1 MDIKADGESL
11 STIFSGSNKVIVP
24 DYQRN
29 YAWQAAQVDSFLD
42 DLYQAVK
49 NEDTHF
55 FGPIVLLKPHNEPVG
70 SLIDGQQRLTTA
82 VMMICA
88 IRDKV
93 ASYADS
99 TIHVGGVAINIG
111 SPLDNMLLMPDMVTQ
126 KFTPNYQI
134 RRVFK
139 EYIFLPI
146 ASPNRRH
153 FVGPTQDLS
162 PREKA
167 ATTQLRA
174 AHGRIKRSIDTWVS
188 ALGDSEAEQKH
199 GLHKLIQTISSGMEL
214 LSMRVYSED
223 DAYIL
228 FETLNDRGLRL
239 TPSDLLKSYTLKGV
253 ANLNTDE
260 FEAALLRWDQAVENL
275 EGYPFTK
282 FLRHYLLTIQKQ
294 KVQSKKIFSMFA
306 SLIDSYGVNGGL
318 INLGKVSEAS
328 STYAQL
334 LNESSSTGTIDLDRC
349 LKRLNLFSET
359 HRVYLLKVFLL
370 GHSPAAKLK
379 SARAIEILAF
389 RWILTGGNA
398 QEIETFYQEEAQ
410 QLGNVKDEAAL
421 DQSIARILAK
431 APSDE
436 SVKADILYNPA
447 KKDLQFYVMKKLNYG
462 ITQADFIWAQNQM
475 HIEHLAP
482 QKPATDGSEWFSRVA
497 PKNPVNPNDESYAD
511 FLNKW
516 GNLSVLEFEI
526 NTSIQNSEWQTKLD
540 GLPEKPGLFSSQV
553 QLTQDVTQALIWDRE
568 EIISRTKWV
577 SEAIAQLTNPSV
589 IADGE
594 PHIIGYAPVK
604 SRLPQN

>member
-1 MDIKADGESL
+1 MDIRADGESL
-11 STIFSGSNKVIVP
+11 STIFSGSNKVVVP

-42 DLYQAVK
+42 DLYQAV
-49 NEDTHF
+49 NNNDTHF
-55 FGPIVLLKPHNEPVG
+55 FGPIVLLKPHNENVG

-82 VMMICA
+82 VMMACA

-93 ASYADS
+93 ASYPDA

-111 SPLDNMLLMPDMVTQ
+111 SPLDNMLLMPDMTTQ

-134 RRVFK
+134 RRVFRD
-139 EYIFLPI
+139 YIFLPLG
-146 ASPNRRH
+146 SPNRKH

-162 PREKA
+162 PREKV
-167 ATTQLRA
+167 ATTQLRSA
-174 AHGRIKRSIDTWVS
+174 YSRIKKSIDSWVS
-188 ALGDSEAEQKH
+188 KLGDTEQEQKL
-199 GLHKLIQTISSGMEL
+199 GLHNLIQTMSSGMEL

-253 ANLNTDE
+253 ANLNTDD
-260 FEAALLRWDQAVENL
+260 FEAALTRWDQAVEFL
-275 EGYPFTK
+275 GGYPFTK

-306 SLIDSYGVNGGL
+306 TLIDGYGVNGGL
-318 INLGKVSEAS
+318 INLDKVSEAS
-328 STYAQL
+328 SIYAQL
-334 LNESSSTGTIDLDRC
+334 LNEGASAGSIDLDRC

-379 SARAIEILAF
+379 AARAIEILAF

-398 QEIETFYQEEAQ
+398 QEIETFYQDEAQ
-410 QLGNVKDEAAL
+410 QLGNTKDEAAL
-421 DQSIARILAK
+421 ESSISRILAK
-431 APSDE
+431 APTDE
-436 SVKADILYNPA
+436 SVKSDIQFNPA
-447 KKDLQFYVMKKLNYG
+447 KKDLQFYVMKKINFG
-462 ITQADFIWAQNQM
+462 ITQADFIWAQNQL

-482 QKPATDGSEWFSRVA
+482 QKPATDDSAWYTLVA
-497 PKNPVNPNDESYAD
+497 PKQPANPNEESYAD
-511 FLNKW
+511 YLNKW

-526 NTSIQNSEWQTKLD
+526 NTSIQNAEWQMKLD
-540 GLPEKPGLFSSQV
+540 GLPDKPGLFSSQV
-553 QLTQDVTQALIWDRE
+553 QITEDVTLAIQWDRE
-568 EIISRTKWV
+568 EIQNRTLWISE
-577 SEAIAQLTNPSV
+577 SIASLTNPRV
-589 IADGE
+589 IEDGE
-594 PHIIGYAPVK
+594 PHIIGYVPLR
-604 SRLPQN
+604 SRLDQN

>member
-1 MDIKADGESL
+1 
-11 STIFSGSNKVIVP
+11 
-24 DYQRN
+24 
-29 YAWQAAQVDSFLD
+29 
-42 DLYQAVK
+42 
-49 NEDTHF
+49 
-55 FGPIVLLKPHNEPVG
+55 
-70 SLIDGQQRLTTA
+70 
-82 VMMICA
+82 
-88 IRDKV
+88 
-93 ASYADS
+93 
-99 TIHVGGVAINIG
+99 
-111 SPLDNMLLMPDMVTQ
+111 
-126 KFTPNYQI
+126 
-134 RRVFK
+134 
-139 EYIFLPI
+139 
-146 ASPNRRH
+146 
-153 FVGPTQDLS
+153 
-162 PREKA
+162 
-167 ATTQLRA
+167 
-174 AHGRIKRSIDTWVS
+174 
-188 ALGDSEAEQKH
+188 
-199 GLHKLIQTISSGMEL
+199 
-214 LSMRVYSED
+214 MRVYSED

-379 SARAIEILAF
+379 AARAIEILAF

-526 NTSIQNSEWQTKLD
+526 NSSIQNSEWQTKLD